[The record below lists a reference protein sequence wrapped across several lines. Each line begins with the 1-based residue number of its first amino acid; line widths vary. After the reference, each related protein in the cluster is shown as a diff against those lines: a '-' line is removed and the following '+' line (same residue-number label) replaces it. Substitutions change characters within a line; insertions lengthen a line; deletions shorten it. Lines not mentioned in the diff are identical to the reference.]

1 MRHNSEYLGN
11 IPGIVRTFVNATV
24 YPQHNDK
31 KVEKKK
37 KNTWGTQTLQ
47 TFIIFYFEF
56 LKIKMQKKFFLTMT
70 NLYNHHIAQV
80 VY

>member
-37 KNTWGTQTLQ
+37 RIPGEHRLCKHSSFSTLS
-47 TFIIFYFEF
+47 FSR
-56 LKIKMQKKFFLTMT
+56 
-70 NLYNHHIAQV
+70 
-80 VY
+80 